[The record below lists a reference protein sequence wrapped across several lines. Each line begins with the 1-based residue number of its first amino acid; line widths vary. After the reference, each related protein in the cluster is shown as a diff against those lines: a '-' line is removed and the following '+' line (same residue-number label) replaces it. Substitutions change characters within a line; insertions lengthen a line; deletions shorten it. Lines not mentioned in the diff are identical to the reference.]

1 MLLNIPKVLRM
12 RWPTLLIQFAG
23 KATQTFMRFIM
34 QVASKPGM
42 TPRARAACRH
52 IRTDVLYSRS
62 RVGPWVVEVLRGSA
76 NSVPAVIHV
85 HELVT
90 VRIIPGNG
98 VFVPR
103 RKRGLWRCHF
113 RGRLATR
120 GLGHRLNSGLSLAS
134 SRRFGGVR
142 LGCHWRGCRNLLQN
156 RLFLS
161 ERCNFDAT
169 GLKRNYNR
177 SACSDA
183 SDILMASR
191 NAPVS
196 IGALCAIRFAHR
208 DAARNKASSISG
220 GICLNFLIFF
230 HGIFFNSSLT
240 NCLYFA

>member
-1 MLLNIPKVLRM
+1 MLVQFVDFVCQLIVGVTSILRVVQSVAGILHNALMALIEITTRGQMLLNIPKVLRM

-103 RKRGLWRCHF
+103 RKRGLWRCH
-113 RGRLATR
+113 
-120 GLGHRLNSGLSLAS
+120 
-134 SRRFGGVR
+134 
-142 LGCHWRGCRNLLQN
+142 
-156 RLFLS
+156 
-161 ERCNFDAT
+161 
-169 GLKRNYNR
+169 
-177 SACSDA
+177 
-183 SDILMASR
+183 
-191 NAPVS
+191 
-196 IGALCAIRFAHR
+196 
-208 DAARNKASSISG
+208 
-220 GICLNFLIFF
+220 
-230 HGIFFNSSLT
+230 
-240 NCLYFA
+240 